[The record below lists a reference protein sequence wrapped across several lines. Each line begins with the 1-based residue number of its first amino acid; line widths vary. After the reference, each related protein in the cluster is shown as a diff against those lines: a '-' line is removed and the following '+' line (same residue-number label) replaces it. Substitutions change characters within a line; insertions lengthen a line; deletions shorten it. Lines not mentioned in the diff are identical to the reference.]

1 MVTSG
6 YGSNFS
12 NHKQEVFRP
21 TSFFMLFSKGKQTPI
36 RNLALFPLPLCPW
49 PQNFVNQF
57 NLIKPVMYLYIMD
70 ILSL

>member
-21 TSFFMLFSKGKQTPI
+21 TFFFMLFSGGGGGGTNRP
-36 RNLALFPLPLCPW
+36 PLEIWLY
-49 PQNFVNQF
+49 
-57 NLIKPVMYLYIMD
+57 YLYLCVHD
-70 ILSL
+70 RKIL